1 MTRSERE
8 INVLKQ
14 NKDITIDDYNY
25 VDYNKSK
32 RGRFQ
37 NNDV

>member
-25 VDYNKSK
+25 VDYNKYK
-32 RGRFQ
+32 RRRF
-37 NNDV
+37 